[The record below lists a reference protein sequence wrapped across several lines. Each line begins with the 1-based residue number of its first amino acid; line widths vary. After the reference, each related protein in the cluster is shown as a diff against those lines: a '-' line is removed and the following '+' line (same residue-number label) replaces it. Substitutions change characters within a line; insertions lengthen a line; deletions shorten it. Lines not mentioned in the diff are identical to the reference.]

1 MEELAAILLE
11 WANKP
16 GTPANK
22 PRTLANKPTTL
33 ANKPGTQ
40 IDSTEESESSPFP
53 PYRTPD
59 LYRPSKRIEQARQVV
74 F

>member
-1 MEELAAILLE
+1 MAAILLE

-22 PRTLANKPTTL
+22 PGTL
-33 ANKPGTQ
+33 ANKPGTLT
-40 IDSTEESESSPFP
+40 DSTEERESSLHIALL
-53 PYRTPD
+53 TG
-59 LYRPSKRIEQARQVV
+59 YRPSKRIEQARQVV